1 LLSRRREVEDLALEI
16 KKLESKLVK
25 LREEQ
30 AKLNDKLVV
39 NTGKVNDIES
49 QITKSNMEVA
59 VYIEKAQSLDNNIEA
74 LDLELTDNNKEKS
87 DIEKRRRELAI
98 QHTSLLEGL
107 DILKGRIGEAD
118 KQMEGWELEEQN
130 LLKEK

>member
-1 LLSRRREVEDLALEI
+1 
-16 KKLESKLVK
+16 
-25 LREEQ
+25 
-30 AKLNDKLVV
+30 
-39 NTGKVNDIES
+39 
-49 QITKSNMEVA
+49 VA

-130 LLKEK
+130 LLKEKEEVNRKLTDVKVKLASIHQDMISKRENKEFLLKQIDRHRESIHSKEKRIENN